1 MYFIGIGRD
10 LGWVFATV
18 VIAEPDPQSHKGR
31 GALQAVL
38 PAWDWLPLG
47 DAGSG
52 SGMTSW
58 VSISIAVGFN
68 RRHKGH
74 HIEPSEINFALHGMP
89 PQWNML
95 LQLLVA

>member
-1 MYFIGIGRD
+1 MHFIGIGRD

-18 VIAEPDPQSHKGR
+18 VIAWHDTQSQTGR

-38 PAWDWLPLG
+38 PVWDWLPLG

-52 SGMTSW
+52 AGMTSW

-74 HIEPSEINFALHGMP
+74 YIKPSEINFALRGSA

-95 LQLLVA
+95 LQL